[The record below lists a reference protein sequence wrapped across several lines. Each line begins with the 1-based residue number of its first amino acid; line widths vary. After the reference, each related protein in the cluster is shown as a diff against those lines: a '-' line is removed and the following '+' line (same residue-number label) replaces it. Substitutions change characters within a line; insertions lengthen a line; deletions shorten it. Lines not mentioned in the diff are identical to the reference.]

1 MQDELKDTILDALK
15 ASVEHDL
22 RYADSDFELL
32 CDTFSDVAPD
42 DVDATLYL
50 EDKYRELPFPVWFLD
65 ATSCGGRWGG
75 VQDARGYDLIT
86 REYGDHVTIYL
97 EYMGF
102 VKPLWTGGKADDTS
116 WAEIYESACK
126 VLEERELP

>member
-1 MQDELKDTILDALK
+1 MRDELIDWILDALK

-22 RYADSDFELL
+22 RYADADFELL

-50 EDKYRELPFPVWFLD
+50 EDAYRELPFPVRFLD

-75 VQDARGYDLIT
+75 IPNVKGYDLIT
-86 REYGDHVTIYL
+86 REEGAIVTIYL

-102 VKPLWTGGKADDTS
+102 VKPLWGGFKSDDTS
-116 WAEIYESACK
+116 WAEIYGSACK
-126 VLEERELP
+126 ALRARELP

>member
-1 MQDELKDTILDALK
+1 MQDELKDAILDALK

-22 RYADSDFELL
+22 RYADADFELL
-32 CDTFSDVAPD
+32 CDTFLDVAPD

-50 EDKYRELPFPVWFLD
+50 EDEYRELPFPVWFLD

-75 VQDARGYDLIT
+75 VQNARGYDLIT
-86 REYGDHVTIYL
+86 REDGDHVTIYL

-102 VKPLWTGGKADDTS
+102 VKPLWGGRKSADTS

-126 VLEERELP
+126 ALGERELP

>member
-1 MQDELKDTILDALK
+1 MHDELKDAILDALK

-22 RYADSDFELL
+22 RYADADFELL

-50 EDKYRELPFPVWFLD
+50 EDEYRDLPFPVWFLD

-75 VQDARGYDLIT
+75 IPGAKRYDLIT
-86 REYGDHVTIYL
+86 REDGDHVTIYL

-102 VKPLWTGGKADDTS
+102 MKPLWSGFKSDDTS
-116 WAEIYESACK
+116 WEEIYGSAFGA
-126 VLEERELP
+126 LEERELP

>member
-1 MQDELKDTILDALK
+1 MRDELIDWILDALEE
-15 ASVEHDL
+15 SVRHDL
-22 RYADSDFELL
+22 RYADADFELL

-65 ATSCGGRWGG
+65 TTSCNGRWGG
-75 VQDARGYDLIT
+75 VPDAKGYDLLT
-86 REYGDHVTIYL
+86 RDDGSNVTIYL

-102 VKPLWTGGKADDTS
+102 VKPLWTGDRADDTS
-116 WAEIYESACK
+116 WAEIYGSACK
-126 VLEERELP
+126 ALGERELP

>member
-1 MQDELKDTILDALK
+1 MRDELIGWILDALEE
-15 ASVEHDL
+15 SVRHDL
-22 RYADSDFELL
+22 RYADADFELL

-50 EDKYRELPFPVWFLD
+50 EDEYRELPFPVWFLD

-75 VQDARGYDLIT
+75 IPYAKGYDLIT
-86 REYGDHVTIYL
+86 REDGDHVTIYL

-102 VKPLWTGGKADDTS
+102 VKPLWGGLKSDDTS
-116 WAEIYESACK
+116 WSEIYGSACEA
-126 VLEERELP
+126 LGERELP

>member
-1 MQDELKDTILDALK
+1 MQYELKYAILDALK

-22 RYADSDFELL
+22 RYAEADFELL

-75 VQDARGYDLIT
+75 IPNAKGYDLIT
-86 REYGDHVTIYL
+86 REDGDHVTIYL
-97 EYMGF
+97 EYKGF
-102 VKPLWTGGKADDTS
+102 VKPLWSGAKYDDTA
-116 WAEIYESACK
+116 WAEIYGSAYRA
-126 VLEERELP
+126 LQERELP

>member
-1 MQDELKDTILDALK
+1 MQDELKDAILDALK

-22 RYADSDFELL
+22 RYADADFELL
-32 CDTFSDVAPD
+32 CDTFSDLAPD

-75 VQDARGYDLIT
+75 IPNVKGYDLIT
-86 REYGDHVTIYL
+86 REDGDHVTIYL
-97 EYMGF
+97 EYRGF
-102 VKPLWTGGKADDTS
+102 VKPLWGGLKSGDTS
-116 WAEIYESACK
+116 WAEIYGSACE
-126 VLEERELP
+126 VLAERELP

>member
-1 MQDELKDTILDALK
+1 MQNELKYAILDALK

-22 RYADSDFELL
+22 RYTDYDFELL

-65 ATSCGGRWGG
+65 TTSCGGHWGG
-75 VQDARGYDLIT
+75 IPNAKGYDLIT
-86 REYGDHVTIYL
+86 RADGDQVTIYL
-97 EYMGF
+97 EYKGF
-102 VKPLWTGGKADDTS
+102 VKPLWGGLRYGDTS
-116 WAEIYESACK
+116 WAEIYGSAFK
-126 VLEERELP
+126 ALQERELP

>member
-1 MQDELKDTILDALK
+1 MQDTLKYAILDALK
-15 ASVEHDL
+15 ASVENDL

-42 DVDATLYL
+42 DVNATLYL

-65 ATSCGGRWGG
+65 TTSCNGRWGG
-75 VQDARGYDLIT
+75 VPGAKGYDILT
-86 REYGDHVTIYL
+86 RDDGYNVTIYL

-102 VKPLWTGGKADDTS
+102 VKPLWTGGKSDDAS
-116 WAEIYESACK
+116 WAEIYGSAYK
-126 VLEERELP
+126 ALEERELP

>member
-1 MQDELKDTILDALK
+1 MQDELKAAILDALK

-50 EDKYRELPFPVWFLD
+50 EDEYRELPFPVWFLD

-75 VQDARGYDLIT
+75 VQNARGYDLIT
-86 REYGDHVTIYL
+86 REDGDHATIYL

-102 VKPLWTGGKADDTS
+102 VKPLWSGMRSDDTS
-116 WAEIYESACK
+116 WDEIYESACK
-126 VLEERELP
+126 ALDERELP

>member
-1 MQDELKDTILDALK
+1 MRDERIGWILDALEE
-15 ASVEHDL
+15 SVRHDL
-22 RYADSDFELL
+22 RYADADFEIL

-65 ATSCGGRWGG
+65 TTSCNGRWGG
-75 VQDARGYDLIT
+75 VPNSRGYDLLT
-86 REYGDHVTIYL
+86 RDDGYNVTIYL

-102 VKPLWTGGKADDTS
+102 VKPLWTGGKSDDTS
-116 WAEIYESACK
+116 WAEIYGSARK
-126 VLEERELP
+126 ALEERELP

>member
-1 MQDELKDTILDALK
+1 MQDELKAAILDALK

-50 EDKYRELPFPVWFLD
+50 EDEYRELPFPVWFLD

-75 VQDARGYDLIT
+75 IPDAKGYDLVT
-86 REYGDHVTIYL
+86 REGDDHVTIYL
-97 EYMGF
+97 EYRGF
-102 VKPLWTGGKADDTS
+102 VKPLWGGLKSDDTS
-116 WAEIYESACK
+116 WAEIYGSACK
-126 VLEERELP
+126 ALEERELP

>member
-1 MQDELKDTILDALK
+1 MQDELKDAILDALK

-22 RYADSDFELL
+22 RYADADFELL
-32 CDTFSDVAPD
+32 CDTFSDLAPD

-50 EDKYRELPFPVWFLD
+50 EDKYRELPFPVGFLD

-75 VQDARGYDLIT
+75 IPGAERYALTT
-86 REYGDHVTIYL
+86 REDGDHVTIYL

-102 VKPLWTGGKADDTS
+102 VKPLWGGLKSNDTS
-116 WAEIYESACK
+116 WEEIYVSACK
-126 VLEERELP
+126 ALEERELP

>member
-1 MQDELKDTILDALK
+1 MQDELKDAILDALK
-15 ASVEHDL
+15 ASVEYDL
-22 RYADSDFELL
+22 RYADADFELL

-50 EDKYRELPFPVWFLD
+50 EDQYRELPFPVWFLD

-75 VQDARGYDLIT
+75 VQNARGYDLLT
-86 REYGDHVTIYL
+86 REDGGNVTIYL

-102 VKPLWTGGKADDTS
+102 VKPLWGGRKSDDTS

-126 VLEERELP
+126 ALKERELP

>member
-1 MQDELKDTILDALK
+1 MQDELKDAILDALK

-22 RYADSDFELL
+22 RYADADFELL

-50 EDKYRELPFPVWFLD
+50 EDEFRELPFPVWFLD
-65 ATSCGGRWGG
+65 ATSCNGRWGG
-75 VQDARGYDLIT
+75 IQNARGYDLIT
-86 REYGDHVTIYL
+86 REDGDHVTIYL

-102 VKPLWTGGKADDTS
+102 VKPLWGGVKSDDTS
-116 WAEIYESACK
+116 WDEIYGSACK
-126 VLEERELP
+126 ALEERELP

>member
-1 MQDELKDTILDALK
+1 MQNELKYAILDALK

-22 RYADSDFELL
+22 RYADYDFELL

-75 VQDARGYDLIT
+75 IPNAKGYDLIT
-86 REYGDHVTIYL
+86 REDGDRVTIYL
-97 EYMGF
+97 EYRGF
-102 VKPLWTGGKADDTS
+102 VKPLWGGERYDDTS
-116 WAEIYESACK
+116 WAEIYGSAFK
-126 VLEERELP
+126 ALQERELP